1 MASAM
6 TAASSSNPGRIGLL
20 LVVLAFAGPAPAF
33 AQSPSVPAPK
43 VLADGVGA
51 KAARVDNL
59 HKARFIE
66 IFLAHRDEK
75 TGEVVAECYNT
86 LFSSAG
92 IPASK
97 DTAPLAKVK
106 GLDFARMKT
115 ELGVAGASLNGPK
128 LWLPDWTEI
137 DVGVERDFSGLKAPW
152 VAQLNMGSNAG
163 GVNES
168 TPYKPM
174 SIARK
179 SGLGWNKGTQVLLL
193 DDDAGNTWVMKGF
206 QLGLEPK
213 HTYEQFVAAGAGN
226 FKKLPAGW
234 KFRIKVL
241 DKDLIEV
248 PVTGVAT
255 IMPDEFFNVYDKT
268 GPGMTNYR
276 P

>member
-1 MASAM
+1 MTLTM
-6 TAASSSNPGRIGLL
+6 TAASPSNSRRIGL
-20 LVVLAFAGPAPAF
+20 LVVLAFAGLAPAF

-51 KAARVDNL
+51 KAERFDNL

-66 IFLAHRDEK
+66 IFLAHRDAA
-75 TGEVVAECYNT
+75 TGDVVAEAYNT
-86 LFSSAG
+86 LFSSTG

-106 GLDFARMKT
+106 GLDFTRIKT
-115 ELGVAGASLNGPK
+115 ALGVAGASLNGPK

-137 DVGVERDFSGLKAPW
+137 DVGVERDFNGLKAPW
-152 VAQLNMGSNAG
+152 VAQLNMGSNTG

>member
-1 MASAM
+1 MTRAM
-6 TAASSSNPGRIGLL
+6 TAASPSNSRRIGL
-20 LVVLAFAGPAPAF
+20 LVVLAFAGLAPAF
-33 AQSPSVPAPK
+33 AQSPSVPTPK

-51 KAARVDNL
+51 KAARFDNL

-75 TGEVVAECYNT
+75 TGDMVAECYNT

-97 DTAPLAKVK
+97 DTAPLEKVR
-106 GLDFARMKT
+106 GLDLARIKT
-115 ELGVAGASLNGPK
+115 ELGVASASLNGPK
-128 LWLPDWTEI
+128 LLLPDWTEI
-137 DVGVERDFSGLKAPW
+137 DVGVERDFNGLKAPW
-152 VAQLNMGSNAG
+152 VAQLNMGSNIG
-163 GVNES
+163 GVSQS

-174 SIARK
+174 TIARK

-234 KFRIKVL
+234 KFRVKVL

-255 IMPDEFFNVYDKT
+255 IMPDEFFNVYDRT

>member
-1 MASAM
+1 MTRAM
-6 TAASSSNPGRIGLL
+6 TAASPSNTRRIGL
-20 LVVLAFAGPAPAF
+20 LVVLAFAGLAPAF
-33 AQSPSVPAPK
+33 AQSPSVPSPK

-51 KAARVDNL
+51 KAVRFDKL

-66 IFLAHRDEK
+66 IFLAHRDAA
-75 TGEVVAECYNT
+75 TGAVVAEAYNT
-86 LFSSAG
+86 LFSSNG

-97 DTAPLAKVK
+97 DTAPLDKVK
-106 GLDFARMKT
+106 GLDLARIKT

-137 DVGVERDFSGLKAPW
+137 DVGVERDFNGIKAPW
-152 VAQLNMGSNAG
+152 VAQLNMGSNTG
-163 GVNES
+163 GVSES

-174 SIARK
+174 TIARK

-213 HTYEQFVAAGAGN
+213 QTYEQFVAAGAGN

-234 KFRIKVL
+234 KFRVKVL